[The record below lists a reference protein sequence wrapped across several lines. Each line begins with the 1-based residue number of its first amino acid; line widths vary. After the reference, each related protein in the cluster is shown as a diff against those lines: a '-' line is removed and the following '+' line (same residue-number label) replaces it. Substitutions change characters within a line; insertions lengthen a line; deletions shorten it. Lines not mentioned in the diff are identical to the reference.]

1 MIPLKLEDWTLD
13 TLEQLIDKGY
23 FETDQFDLKE
33 TLPHP
38 SDQKSKTRLSK
49 SCCAFS
55 NSSGGFLIFGIKD
68 DKGLSKNERLIGL
81 DSKIDFP
88 EHFGNY
94 PRKASGT
101 IDWDFFNPGIKLENG
116 NVIHIV
122 RIHPSRFGP
131 QALEID
137 ENLVFYKRTN
147 KGNEPMSYI
156 EIKNDF
162 LNVYEKRLKLN
173 LLETELVEIIEKA
186 NGMIIQPEMISS
198 THTLLSF
205 DLSILNSVLLDTY
218 TVLIEEPTLVD
229 YLKKLKSECD
239 IIQTKTKI
247 FWGAVNLPMSNKAET
262 VKSHNEYVNSRIP
275 TVILIAQEC
284 QKLLGKIKLKL

>member
-1 MIPLKLEDWTLD
+1 MIPIKLEHWSIETI
-13 TLEQLIDKGY
+13 EQIIEKGF

-38 SDQKSKTRLSK
+38 NDQKSKTRLSK

-55 NSSGGFLIFGIKD
+55 NGRGGFLIFGIKD
-68 DKGLSKNERLIGL
+68 DKGLKKNERLVGM

-101 IDWDFFNPGIKLENG
+101 IDWDFMNPGIKLENG
-116 NVIHIV
+116 DLIHIV
-122 RIHPSRFGP
+122 RIHSSRFGP
-131 QALEID
+131 QALEVD
-137 ENLVFYKRTN
+137 ENWVFYKRTN
-147 KGNEPMSYI
+147 KGNEPMSYQ

-173 LLETELVEIIEKA
+173 LLETELLEIIEKA
-186 NGMIIQPEMISS
+186 NGMVIQTDKIDS

-218 TVLIEEPTLVD
+218 TVLIEEPTLISN
-229 YLKKLKSECD
+229 LKKLKSECD

-247 FWGAVNLPMSNKAET
+247 FWGGLNIPMTNKREI
-262 VKSHNEYVNSRIP
+262 VKSHNEYINTRIP
-275 TVILIAQEC
+275 NVVHIAAQC
-284 QKLLGKIKLKL
+284 QSLLERIKVKL